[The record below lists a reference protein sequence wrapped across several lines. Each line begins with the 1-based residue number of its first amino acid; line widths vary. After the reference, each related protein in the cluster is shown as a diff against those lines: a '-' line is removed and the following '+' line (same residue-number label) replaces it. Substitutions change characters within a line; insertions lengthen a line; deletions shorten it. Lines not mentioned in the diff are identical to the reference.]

1 MPDKK
6 DIIIIALLCVIAL
19 GLGYWVGLPEKTV
32 DKPKAAVTPPNNATV
47 KAVTDTNATKPIKSD
62 DTNATKLTAEE
73 QKVVGEYELK
83 IDGDTYRSVLLENG
97 IVESYKN
104 GKKRSEAKWKIS
116 KEGELYVTSSDGFI
130 VVYRIN
136 KDRSI
141 TVIAFISKDGKRRE
155 ALKENQ
161 FTYKKIK

>member
-1 MPDKK
+1 MKN
-6 DIIIIALLCVIAL
+6 IILLI
-19 GLGYWVGLPEKTV
+19 TV
-32 DKPKAAVTPPNNATV
+32 MVLSACATTSTV
-47 KAVTDTNATKPIKSD
+47 KSVAGT
-62 DTNATKLTAEE
+62 
-73 QKVVGEYELK
+73 YELK